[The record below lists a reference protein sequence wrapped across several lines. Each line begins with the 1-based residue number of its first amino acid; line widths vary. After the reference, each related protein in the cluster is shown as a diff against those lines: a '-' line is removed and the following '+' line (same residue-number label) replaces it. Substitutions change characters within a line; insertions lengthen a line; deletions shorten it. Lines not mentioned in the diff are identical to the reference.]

1 MSTFKLTEEQRAI
14 RDAIERLCEKFDD
27 DYWLKLDQD
36 GGFPEDFVKA
46 IADDGWL
53 GIAMPEKHSPE
64 AEKLYEQLAEA
75 EKQFNP
81 RSKLHV

>member
-1 MSTFKLTEEQRAI
+1 QIVILQ
-14 RDAIERLCEKFDD
+14 
-27 DYWLKLDQD
+27 
-36 GGFPEDFVKA
+36 
-46 IADDGWL
+46 
-53 GIAMPEKHSPE
+53 IAMPEKHSPE